1 MATLLQPDP
10 LRIELK
16 EELHMAKRMSEV
28 AVELATTLITSAG
41 LAHAVH
47 TTDIAAAV
55 RNLNSRGES
64 YPQSQ
69 LEDLVKKEI
78 GQRHPPGISG

>member
-1 MATLLQPDP
+1 
-10 LRIELK
+10 
-16 EELHMAKRMSEV
+16 MSKIADV
-28 AVELATTLITSAG
+28 AAHLATTLITSAG

-47 TTDIAAAV
+47 TTDIEAAV

-69 LEDLVKKEI
+69 LEDLVAKEI
-78 GQRHPPGISG
+78 NQRHAPGVAGR